1 MASRPLRL
9 SLLPLLALTATTA
22 ALFPASDLL
31 RPVRA
36 RSTATGDKGAQVYC
50 FMRSNGNSHE
60 VSWNAAY
67 ALIKR
72 QSAGV
77 FKTSPEHAAV
87 MITES
92 VVNSPETYPECG
104 RFLGDLYNRHAPSP
118 AALDTTPSHG
128 SRHDAAGYPGP
139 MTREERY
146 GY

>member
-1 MASRPLRL
+1 MASRSPRHL
-9 SLLPLLALTATTA
+9 LLPLLALTAVTAGLLTT
-22 ALFPASDLL
+22 SEML
-31 RPVRA
+31 RPARA

-50 FMRSNGNSHE
+50 FMRTSGNSHE

-104 RFLGDLYNRHAPSP
+104 RHLGDLYNRHSP
-118 AALDTTPSHG
+118 APTALDTTPTHG
-128 SRHDAAGYPGP
+128 SRHEAAGYPGS

>member
-1 MASRPLRL
+1 MAATAGML
-9 SLLPLLALTATTA
+9 STA
-22 ALFPASDLL
+22 DLL
-31 RPVRA
+31 RPALA
-36 RSTATGDKGAQVYC
+36 RSNSTGEKGAQVYC
-50 FMRSNGNSHE
+50 FMRTSGNGHE

-87 MITES
+87 MITEA

-104 RFLGDLYNRHAPSP
+104 RFIGDLYNRHTPAPT
-118 AALDTTPSHG
+118 ALDTTPTHG
-128 SRHDAAGYPGP
+128 SRHDTAGYPGP
-139 MTREERY
+139 MTRDERY

>member
-1 MASRPLRL
+1 M
-9 SLLPLLALTATTA
+9 PLLALTATA
-22 ALFPASDLL
+22 ASLFLASDLL
-31 RPVRA
+31 RPARA

-50 FMRSNGNSHE
+50 FMRSNGNGHE

-67 ALIKR
+67 ALVKR

-92 VVNSPETYPECG
+92 VVNSPEAYPDCG
-104 RFLGDLYNRHAPSP
+104 SYLGDLYKNHTKAPT
-118 AALDTTPSHG
+118 ALDTTPSHG
-128 SRHDAAGYPGP
+128 SRHDTAGYPGS
-139 MTREERY
+139 MTRPERY